1 MINICD
7 TGLHTKK
14 SQSGIFNRIEK
25 KQQAKRKREKES
37 AAEEREPQLA
47 EAAEIPNMW
56 GGGGGRGQAALV
68 GSEAKTM
75 GASWRQSCP
84 ERTDK
89 FQSL

>member
-37 AAEEREPQLA
+37 AAEERGPQLA

-56 GGGGGRGQAALV
+56 GRGGAGGLP
-68 GSEAKTM
+68 
-75 GASWRQSCP
+75 W
-84 ERTDK
+84 
-89 FQSL
+89 